1 MEILEKVWNMSKIN
15 NKNTGTTSMTSFW
28 YFYYFIFSSV
38 FIVDFKQVNV
48 SWDEWDTTSNLH
60 LQKKLT
66 KIFNY
71 SVN

>member
-1 MEILEKVWNMSKIN
+1 MSKIN
-15 NKNTGTTSMTSFW
+15 NKNTGTTSLTSFW
-28 YFYYFIFSSV
+28 YFYCFIFSSV
-38 FIVDFKQVNV
+38 SIDDFKQVNV
-48 SWDEWDTTSNLH
+48 SLDEWDTMSNLH

>member
-1 MEILEKVWNMSKIN
+1 MSKIN
-15 NKNTGTTSMTSFW
+15 NKNTGTTSLTSFW
-28 YFYYFIFSSV
+28 YVYCFIFSSV
-38 FIVDFKQVNV
+38 SIVDFKQVNV
-48 SWDEWDTTSNLH
+48 SLDEWDTMSNLH

>member
-1 MEILEKVWNMSKIN
+1 MSKIN
-15 NKNTGTTSMTSFW
+15 NKNTGTTSLTSFW
-28 YFYYFIFSSV
+28 YFYFIFSSV
-38 FIVDFKQVNV
+38 SIVDFKQVNV
-48 SWDEWDTTSNLH
+48 SLDEWDTMSNLH